1 MRFKDKVV
9 IVTGGNSGIGK
20 ATAFAFAKEG
30 AHVVIADL
38 AEKIEPSISESNP
51 EQFSYFKVDVSKW
64 EEVKN
69 LVQKTIQE
77 KGKLDVLVNNAGIGG
92 PRMRTDE
99 YTDEAFDHVMNVN
112 VKGVWY
118 GMKASLSYF
127 KERKSGSI
135 INIASLAGHVVM
147 SGYLAYA
154 ASKHAVLG
162 MTKVAAVEF
171 AKYGVRVNAV
181 CPGFTLTPMFE
192 EVEGHEKFKDNL
204 QQAIPMKR
212 FGQPE
217 EIAKT
222 ILFLASDD
230 SSFTTGQGLIVDG
243 GLALQ

>member
-1 MRFKDKVV
+1 MRFNDKVV
-9 IVTGGNSGIGK
+9 IITGGNSGIGK
-20 ATAFAFAKEG
+20 ATALAFAKEG
-30 AHVVIADL
+30 AQVVIADL
-38 AEKIEPSISESNP
+38 SDKIESTILDSKLDRFLYS
-51 EQFSYFKVDVSKW
+51 KVDVSKW

-77 KGKLDVLVNNAGIGG
+77 KGRLDVLVNNAGIGG
-92 PRMRTDE
+92 PRLRTDE
-99 YTDEAFDHVMNVN
+99 YTDEAFDQVMNVN

-118 GMKASLSYF
+118 GMKAALPYF
-127 KERKSGSI
+127 KANKCGSI

-147 SGYLAYA
+147 GGYLAYA

-171 AKYGVRVNAV
+171 AKYGVRINAV

-192 EVEGHEKFKDNL
+192 EVDGHEKLKDNL

-212 FGQPE
+212 FGQPD

-243 GLALQ
+243 GLSLQ

>member
-9 IVTGGNSGIGK
+9 IITGGNSGIGK
-20 ATAFAFAKEG
+20 ATALAFAKEG

-38 AEKIEPSISESNP
+38 SDKMEATILDSKLD
-51 EQFSYFKVDVSKW
+51 QFSYSKVDVSKW

-77 KGKLDVLVNNAGIGG
+77 KGRLDILVNNAGIGG
-92 PRMRTDE
+92 PRLRTDE

-118 GMKASLSYF
+118 GMKAALPYF
-127 KERKSGSI
+127 KANKCGSI

-147 SGYLAYA
+147 GGYLAYA

-171 AKYGVRVNAV
+171 AKYGVRINAV

-192 EVEGHEKFKDNL
+192 DVEGHEKLKDNL

-212 FGQPE
+212 FGQPD

-230 SSFTTGQGLIVDG
+230 SSFTTGLGLIVDG
-243 GLALQ
+243 GLSLQ

>member
-1 MRFKDKVV
+1 MRFNDKVV
-9 IVTGGNSGIGK
+9 IITGGNSGIGK
-20 ATAFAFAKEG
+20 ATALAFAKEG
-30 AHVVIADL
+30 AQVVIADL
-38 AEKIEPSISESNP
+38 SDKIEATILDSKLDRFLYS
-51 EQFSYFKVDVSKW
+51 KVDVSKW

-77 KGKLDVLVNNAGIGG
+77 KGRLDVLVNNAGIGG
-92 PRMRTDE
+92 PRLRTDE

-118 GMKASLSYF
+118 GMKAALPYF
-127 KERKSGSI
+127 KANKCGSI

-147 SGYLAYA
+147 GGYLAYA

-171 AKYGVRVNAV
+171 AKYGVRINAV

-192 EVEGHEKFKDNL
+192 EVDGHEKLKDNL

-212 FGQPE
+212 FGQPD

-243 GLALQ
+243 GLSLQ

>member
-1 MRFKDKVV
+1 MRFNDKVV
-9 IVTGGNSGIGK
+9 IITGGNSGIGK
-20 ATAFAFAKEG
+20 ATALAFAKEG
-30 AHVVIADL
+30 AQVVIADL
-38 AEKIEPSISESNP
+38 SDKIEATILDSKLDRFLYS
-51 EQFSYFKVDVSKW
+51 KVDVSKW

-77 KGKLDVLVNNAGIGG
+77 KGRLDVLVNNAGIGG
-92 PRMRTDE
+92 PRLRTDE
-99 YTDEAFDHVMNVN
+99 YTDEAFDQVMNVN

-118 GMKASLSYF
+118 GMKAALPYF
-127 KERKSGSI
+127 KANKCGSI

-147 SGYLAYA
+147 GGYLAYA

-171 AKYGVRVNAV
+171 AKYGVRINAV

-192 EVEGHEKFKDNL
+192 DVDGHEKLKDNL

-212 FGQPE
+212 FGQPD

-243 GLALQ
+243 GLSLQ

>member
-1 MRFKDKVV
+1 MRFNDKVV
-9 IVTGGNSGIGK
+9 IITGGNSGIGK
-20 ATAFAFAKEG
+20 ATALAFAKEG
-30 AHVVIADL
+30 AQVVIADL
-38 AEKIEPSISESNP
+38 SDKIEATILDSKLDRFLYS
-51 EQFSYFKVDVSKW
+51 KVDVSKW

-77 KGKLDVLVNNAGIGG
+77 KGRLDVLVNNAGIGG
-92 PRMRTDE
+92 PRLRTDE

-118 GMKASLSYF
+118 GMKAALPYF
-127 KERKSGSI
+127 KANKCGSI

-147 SGYLAYA
+147 GGYLAYA

-171 AKYGVRVNAV
+171 AKYGVRINAV

-192 EVEGHEKFKDNL
+192 DVEGHEKLKDNL

-212 FGQPE
+212 FGQPD

-243 GLALQ
+243 GLSLQ

>member
-9 IVTGGNSGIGK
+9 IITGGNSGIGK
-20 ATAFAFAKEG
+20 ATALAFAKEG
-30 AHVVIADL
+30 AQVVIADL
-38 AEKIEPSISESNP
+38 SDEIESTIPDSKSDR
-51 EQFSYFKVDVSKW
+51 FSYSKVDVSKW

-69 LVQKTIQE
+69 FVQKTIQE
-77 KGKLDVLVNNAGIGG
+77 KGRLDILVNNAGIGG
-92 PRMRTDE
+92 PRLRTDE

-118 GMKASLSYF
+118 GMKAALPYF
-127 KERKSGSI
+127 KANKCGSI

-147 SGYLAYA
+147 GGYLAYA

-171 AKYGVRVNAV
+171 AKYGVRINAV

-192 EVEGHEKFKDNL
+192 DVEGHEKLKDNL

-212 FGQPE
+212 FGQPD

>member
-1 MRFKDKVV
+1 MRFNDKVV
-9 IVTGGNSGIGK
+9 IITGGNSGIGK
-20 ATAFAFAKEG
+20 ATALAFAKEG
-30 AHVVIADL
+30 AQVVIADL
-38 AEKIEPSISESNP
+38 SDKIEATILDSKLDRFLYS
-51 EQFSYFKVDVSKW
+51 KVDVSKW

-77 KGKLDVLVNNAGIGG
+77 KGRLDVLVNNAGIGG
-92 PRMRTDE
+92 PRLRTDE
-99 YTDEAFDHVMNVN
+99 YTDEAFDQVMNVN

-118 GMKASLSYF
+118 GMKAALPYF
-127 KERKSGSI
+127 KANKCGSI

-147 SGYLAYA
+147 GGYLAYA

-171 AKYGVRVNAV
+171 AKYGVRINAV

-192 EVEGHEKFKDNL
+192 EVDGHEKLKDNL

-212 FGQPE
+212 FGQPD

-243 GLALQ
+243 GLSLQ

>member
-9 IVTGGNSGIGK
+9 IITGGNSGIGK
-20 ATAFAFAKEG
+20 ATALAFAKEG

-38 AEKIEPSISESNP
+38 SDKIEASILDP
-51 EQFSYFKVDVSKW
+51 KLDRFSYSKVDVSKW

-77 KGKLDVLVNNAGIGG
+77 KGRLDVLVNNAGIGG
-92 PRMRTDE
+92 PRLRTDE

-118 GMKASLSYF
+118 GMKAALPYF
-127 KERKSGSI
+127 KANKCGSI

-147 SGYLAYA
+147 GGYLAYA

-171 AKYGVRVNAV
+171 AKYGVRINAV

-192 EVEGHEKFKDNL
+192 EVDGHEKLKDNL

-212 FGQPE
+212 FGQPD

-243 GLALQ
+243 GLSLQ